1 MTNDLKETPDQRPTS
16 IPQRPVKWKRWLK
29 GLVFIYVGYVA
40 LMYFAQRSVIF
51 PGQYRPAP
59 PPIRLSEGMEQVWI
73 EHDGA
78 KVEVLLL
85 APLPPKEPAAGEVA
99 KPTLA
104 KHPAIIYTHGNGE
117 LIDDWL
123 TELRPYREVGCYVVL
138 VEFPGYG
145 RSTGKPSEA
154 AIAEVVTRVY
164 DLIAA
169 RPDINS
175 TKIVAH
181 GRSMG
186 GGAACLLA
194 ARRPVAALILESTF
208 TSIRSMASRMGLP
221 GMLCSDPHDNLQ
233 VVTEWKKPL
242 LILHGTRDR
251 VVPYWHGEALAK
263 ANPAA
268 TFITWQNVDHND
280 YPAPISRS
288 WPEVRVFLEKAGVL

>member
-1 MTNDLKETPDQRPTS
+1 MSNDTTAT
-16 IPQRPVKWKRWLK
+16 PQRPNKWKRWLK
-29 GLVFIYVGYVA
+29 GLVLIYAGYVA
-40 LMYFAQRSVIF
+40 LMYFAQRSVLF

-59 PPIRLSEGMEQVWI
+59 AAIRLSEGMEQIWI

-85 APLPPKEPAAGEVA
+85 APLPPQETLAGEVPN
-99 KPTLA
+99 PTPA

-145 RSTGKPSEA
+145 RSTGSPSEA
-154 AIAEVVTRVY
+154 SIAAVVTRVY
-164 DLIAA
+164 DELLK
-169 RPDINS
+169 RPEIDA

-208 TSIRSMASRMGLP
+208 TSIRAMASRMGLP
-221 GMLCSDPHDNLQ
+221 GFMCSDPLDNLQ
-233 VVTEWKKPL
+233 VVTDWKKPL

-251 VVPYWHGEALAK
+251 VVPYWHGQALAA

-268 TFITWQNVDHND
+268 TFITWKDVDHND

>member
-1 MTNDLKETPDQRPTS
+1 MTDEHAAEKQPAPT
-16 IPQRPVKWKRWLK
+16 PQRPSKWKRWLK
-29 GLVFIYVGYVA
+29 GLVFIYAGYVA

-59 PPIRLSEGMEQVWI
+59 SAIHLSEGMEQLWI

-85 APLPPKEPAAGEVA
+85 APLPSKESGKDAQHSP
-99 KPTLA
+99 A

-123 TELRPYREVGCYVVL
+123 SELRPYREVGCYVVL

-164 DLIAA
+164 DQLSA
-169 RPDINS
+169 RPDIDP

-194 ARRPVAALILESTF
+194 ARRPVAALILESTY
-208 TSIRSMASRMGLP
+208 TSICAMAGRMGLP
-221 GMLCSDPHDNLQ
+221 GFMCSDPFDNLQ
-233 VVTEWKKPL
+233 VVTEWQKPL

-251 VVPYWHGEALAK
+251 VVPYSHGAALAA

-268 TFITWQNVDHND
+268 TFITWQDVDHND

-288 WPEVRVFLEKAGVL
+288 WPEVRVFLERAGVL